1 MTTELL
7 KQKTS
12 SLGIDARVITSTKE
26 SQYFYTSVI
35 RVRCPLCK
43 QHYDVVMGGR
53 IIEHLEY
60 SEQCLQKMK
69 DYGIDINSL
78 AEKATCATIAVSKI
92 PKKKRTVHLWF
103 QDGGSLYHF
112 VLNQRKGL
120 QRGLHNVIY
129 VANELIKKEKA
140 VNIGWKS

>member
-1 MTTELL
+1 
-7 KQKTS
+7 
-12 SLGIDARVITSTKE
+12 
-26 SQYFYTSVI
+26 
-35 RVRCPLCK
+35 
-43 QHYDVVMGGR
+43 MGGR